1 MDLTTPQL
9 RNLRISLRL
18 IAFGIGA
25 GLFFVILADGVGD
38 IYPLTNGAIIGF
50 LIAVA
55 ASVFELYIYEKSIRK
70 QRFIIVFLTRSLF
83 YLILILTIIV
93 LETGIARMIKEDLDF
108 RGLMQNEPY
117 NQYLLGGKFIA
128 AVFYTFALV
137 VIINFTR
144 QISRKLGHGV
154 MISLITGKNY
164 YPKEHEKIFMFLN
177 IPDSDRIVDQ
187 IGRMNFHRFINEI
200 VYDITPPILSNYGII
215 YQYVEDEMVVN
226 WSMKEGIRNAY
237 CIRCYFDIID
247 KLYEQR
253 EKYVKLYGI
262 TPIFNAALHCGTVVK
277 GEIGFIRTE
286 IVYHGDVLNT
296 TSRILET
303 CKRHKN
309 EMLISSQLLD
319 WINLPV
325 IYRSK
330 KCGDITLRGKK
341 EPMELFTIEEIDVK
355 LIAFN

>member
-1 MDLTTPQL
+1 MNLTAPQL

-25 GLFFVILADGVGD
+25 GLFFVILADGVGE
-38 IYPLTNGAIIGF
+38 IYPLVNGAIIGF
-50 LIAVA
+50 LIAFA

-83 YLILILTIIV
+83 YLILILTIIL

-108 RGLMQNEPY
+108 KALMQNEAY
-117 NQYLLGGKFIA
+117 IQYLFGGKFIA

-177 IPDSDRIVDQ
+177 IPESDRIVDQ

-200 VYDITPPILSNYGII
+200 VYDITLPILSNYGII

-226 WSMKEGIRNAY
+226 WSIKEGIRNAY
-237 CIRCYFDIID
+237 CIRCYFDIKD

-253 EKYVKLYGI
+253 EKYLKVYGI
-262 TPIFNAALHCGTVVK
+262 TPTFNAALHCGTVVK
-277 GEIGFIRTE
+277 GEIGFIKSE

-296 TSRILET
+296 TSRILGACSNLE
-303 CKRHKN
+303 K
-309 EMLISSQLLD
+309 EMLVSSQLLEL
-319 WINLPV
+319 IKIPV
-325 IYRSK
+325 IYQSH
-330 KCGDITLRGKK
+330 KCGDIALRGKK
-341 EPMELFTIEEIDVK
+341 EPMELFTITEIDVK
-355 LIAFN
+355 SMAFN